1 MRNIG
6 RNTEHASTAS
16 RRDAILVKKNYTLYR
31 ETEIISDNTKTGP
44 NGEDAGEMVINVGP
58 QHPATHGVLHLVIT
72 LQGETIKKMEPH
84 LGYIHR
90 SIEKMCES
98 LSYRQFIYVTSRM
111 DYLSA
116 HINNHAC
123 AMCVEKGLQI
133 EIPPRAQVI
142 RVLMG
147 ELTRVASHEL
157 WWGALAMDVGA
168 FTPFFYAFRERET
181 INDIMEET
189 CGARLTM
196 NYMVPGGV
204 MYDLHPNFQQRVK
217 DFIKLFKSKIDEYDD
232 LVTGNIIF
240 QNRTK
245 GIGVI
250 SKEDAISF
258 GCTGPVGRGS
268 GVHCDIRKLYPYEV
282 YDKVQF
288 EEIIETAGDSFA
300 RYLVRIK
307 EMRQSIHIIEQL
319 IDNIPEGD
327 FQAKT
332 KAVLKLPKGEFYS
345 RVETARGELGV
356 YIVSEGGTTPYR
368 IKFRSPGFSNLSALE
383 HMVRGS
389 KIGDLM
395 ATMGTLDLVIPD
407 IDR

>member
-1 MRNIG
+1 M
-6 RNTEHASTAS
+6 
-16 RRDAILVKKNYTLYR
+16 YTT
-31 ETEIISDNTKTGP
+31 TEILEQKIQVAPTGELQDT
-44 NGEDAGEMVINVGP
+44 GDLVINIGP

-72 LQGETIKKMEPH
+72 LDGETVKKIEPH

-98 LSYRQFIYVTSRM
+98 LSYRQFIYSTSRM

-133 EIPPRAQVI
+133 EVPRRAMVI
-142 RVLMG
+142 RVLMD
-147 ELTRVASHEL
+147 ELTRIASHEL
-157 WWGALAMDVGA
+157 WWGAMAMDLGA
-168 FTPFFYAFRERET
+168 FTPFFHAFREREKIT
-181 INDIMEET
+181 DIMEES

-196 NYMVPGGV
+196 NYIVPGGV
-204 MYDLHPNFQQRVK
+204 MNDIHPDFQQK
-217 DFIKLFKSKIDEYDD
+217 IKEFITQFKSKIYEYDEM
-232 LVTGNIIF
+232 VTGNIIF

-245 GIGVI
+245 GVGRI
-250 SKEDAISF
+250 SKEDAISY
-258 GCTGPVGRGS
+258 GCSGPVARAS
-268 GVHCDIRKLYPYEV
+268 GVRSDIRKLYPYEV
-282 YDKVQF
+282 YNEVEFD
-288 EEIIETAGDSFA
+288 EILETAGDSFA
-300 RYLVRIK
+300 RYMVRVR
-307 EMRQSIHIIEQL
+307 EMHQSISIIEQL

-332 KAVLKLPKGEFYS
+332 KAVLKLPKGEFYT

-356 YIVSEGGTTPYR
+356 YIISEGGTTPYR

-383 HMVRGS
+383 HMAKGG
-389 KIGDLM
+389 KLGDLM

>member
-1 MRNIG
+1 MYSETQIIKDTTQANG
-6 RNTEHASTAS
+6 
-16 RRDAILVKKNYTLYR
+16 DA
-31 ETEIISDNTKTGP
+31 DG
-44 NGEDAGEMVINVGP
+44 GELVINVGP

-72 LQGETIKKMEPH
+72 LNGETIRKVEPH

-111 DYLSA
+111 DYLSS

-123 AMCVEKGLQI
+123 ALCVEKGLQV
-133 EIPPRAQVI
+133 EVPPRAQVI
-142 RVLMG
+142 RVLMD
-147 ELTRVASHEL
+147 ELTRIASHEL
-157 WWGALAMDVGA
+157 WLGAMAMDLGA

-204 MYDLHPNFQQRVK
+204 MADIHPNFQKRVK
-217 DFIKLFKSKIDEYDD
+217 DFIVQFRQKVTEFDD

-240 QNRTK
+240 QNRMK
-245 GIGVI
+245 GVGVL
-250 SKEDAISF
+250 SKEDAISY
-258 GCTGPVGRGS
+258 GCTGPVARGS
-268 GVHCDIRKLYPYEV
+268 GLSCDIRKIFPYEI
-282 YDKVQF
+282 YEKLEFD
-288 EEIIETAGDSFA
+288 EILETGCDSFA
-300 RYLVRIK
+300 RYMVRVR
-307 EMRQSIHIIEQL
+307 EMYQSARIIEQL
-319 IDNIPEGD
+319 IDAIPEGD

-332 KAVLKLPKGEFYS
+332 KAVLKLPRGEFYS

-368 IKFRSPGFSNLSALE
+368 IKFRSPGFSNLSALD
-383 HMVRGS
+383 HMVRGG

-395 ATMGTLDLVIPD
+395 AIMGTLDLVIPD

>member
-1 MRNIG
+1 MYSETQIISG
-6 RNTEHASTAS
+6 TASTSSIA
-16 RRDAILVKKNYTLYR
+16 
-31 ETEIISDNTKTGP
+31 
-44 NGEDAGEMVINVGP
+44 GEDIGDLVINVGP

-72 LQGETIKKMEPH
+72 LNGETVKKVEPH

-111 DYLSA
+111 DYLSS

-123 AMCVEKGLQI
+123 SLVVEKGLQI
-133 EIPPRAQVI
+133 EVPSRAQYI
-142 RVLMG
+142 RVIMD
-147 ELTRVASHEL
+147 ELTRIASHEL
-157 WWGALAMDVGA
+157 WWGALSMDVGA
-168 FTPFFYAFRERET
+168 FTPFFHAFREREF
-181 INDIMEET
+181 INEIMEET

-204 MYDLHPNFQQRVK
+204 MADIHPDFQRKVK
-217 DFIKLFKSKIDEYDD
+217 EFIVLFKSKVDEYDEM
-232 LVTGNIIF
+232 VTNNVIF
-240 QNRTK
+240 QNRMK
-245 GIGVI
+245 GVGIL
-250 SKEDAISF
+250 SKEDAISY

-268 GVHCDIRKLYPYEV
+268 GVQCDIRKIYPYEL
-282 YDKVQF
+282 YDKVHF
-288 EEIIETAGDSFA
+288 DEIIETAGDSFA
-300 RYLVRIK
+300 RYMVRMREMKESIK
-307 EMRQSIHIIEQL
+307 IIEQL
-319 IDNIPEGD
+319 IDEIPEGE

-332 KAVLKLPKGEFYS
+332 KAVLKLPKGEFYT

-368 IKFRSPGFSNLSALE
+368 IKFRSPGFSNLSALD

-389 KIGDLM
+389 KLGDLM

>member
-1 MRNIG
+1 M
-6 RNTEHASTAS
+6 
-16 RRDAILVKKNYTLYR
+16 YR
-31 ETEIISDNTKTGP
+31 QSEIVNDPSKTSLLGDE
-44 NGEDAGEMVINVGP
+44 GTDMIINVGP
-58 QHPATHGVLHLVIT
+58 QHPSTHGVLHLVIT
-72 LQGETIKKMEPH
+72 LNGEAVKKVEPH

-98 LSYRQFIYVTSRM
+98 LTFRQFIYVTSKM
-111 DYLSA
+111 DYLSS
-116 HINNHAC
+116 HMNNHCC

-142 RVLMG
+142 RVLMD
-147 ELTRVASHEL
+147 ELTRLASHQL

-168 FTPFFYAFRERET
+168 LTPFFLAFREREM

-189 CGARLTM
+189 CGTRLTM

-204 MYDLHPNFQQRVK
+204 MADLHPNFQKRVHA
-217 DFIKLFKSKIDEYDD
+217 FIDHFKRKIDEYDE
-232 LVTGNIIF
+232 LVTDNIIF

-245 GIGVI
+245 GIGYI
-250 SKEDAISF
+250 SKEDAISY
-258 GCTGPVGRGS
+258 GMSGPAARGS
-268 GVHCDIRKLYPYEV
+268 GVQCDIRKLYPYEV

-288 EEIIETAGDSFA
+288 EEVIETAGDCFA
-300 RYLVRIK
+300 RYLVRMK
-307 EMRQSIHIIEQL
+307 EMKQSISIVEQL

-332 KAVLKLPKGEFYS
+332 KAVLKLPKGEYYS
-345 RVETARGELGV
+345 RVETARGEFGV

-368 IKFRSPGFSNLSALE
+368 IKFRSPGFSNLSALD
-383 HMVRGS
+383 HMTRGQ
-389 KIGDLM
+389 KIGDM
-395 ATMGTLDLVIPD
+395 VAIMGTLDLVIPD

>member
-1 MRNIG
+1 MY
-6 RNTEHASTAS
+6 S
-16 RRDAILVKKNYTLYR
+16 
-31 ETEIISDNTKTGP
+31 ETEILKDTTQVTSGGSE
-44 NGEDAGEMVINVGP
+44 GELVINVGP

-72 LQGETIKKMEPH
+72 LNGEIIKKVDPH

-123 AMCVEKGLQI
+123 AMTVEKALQV
-133 EIPPRAQVI
+133 EVPLRAKYI
-142 RVLMG
+142 RVLMD
-147 ELTRVASHEL
+147 ELTRIASHQL
-157 WWGALAMDVGA
+157 WWGAMAMDLGA

-181 INDIMEET
+181 INEIMEDT

-204 MYDLHPNFQQRVK
+204 MADIHPTFQQKVK
-217 DFIKLFKSKIDEYDD
+217 DFIKLFKSKIEEYDE
-232 LVTGNIIF
+232 LVTGNVIF
-240 QNRTK
+240 QNRMQ
-245 GIGVI
+245 GVGYI
-250 SKEDAISF
+250 SKEDAISY
-258 GCTGPVGRGS
+258 GCTGPVARGS
-268 GVHCDIRKLYPYEV
+268 GVHSDIRKIYPYEV
-282 YDKVQF
+282 YNQVQF
-288 EEIIETAGDSFA
+288 DEVLETAGDSFA
-300 RYLVRIK
+300 RYLVRIR
-307 EMRQSIHIIEQL
+307 EMQESIKIIEQL

-368 IKFRSPGFSNLSALE
+368 IKFRSPGFSNLSALD

>member
-1 MRNIG
+1 M
-6 RNTEHASTAS
+6 
-16 RRDAILVKKNYTLYR
+16 YR
-31 ETEIISDNTKTGP
+31 ETEILHQNVLVSDTGDMEES
-44 NGEDAGEMVINVGP
+44 GELVINIGP
-58 QHPATHGVLHLVIT
+58 QHPATHGVLHLVVT
-72 LQGETIKKMEPH
+72 LDGETIKKVEPH

-98 LSYRQFIYVTSRM
+98 LSYRQFIYSTSRM

-133 EIPPRAQVI
+133 EVPRRALII
-142 RVLMG
+142 RVLMD
-147 ELTRVASHEL
+147 ELTRIASHEL
-157 WWGALAMDVGA
+157 WWGALGMDLGA
-168 FTPFFYAFRERET
+168 FTPFFYAFREREV

-217 DFIKLFKSKIDEYDD
+217 DFITLFKSKIDEYDE

-240 QNRTK
+240 QNRMK
-245 GIGVI
+245 GVGIL
-250 SKEDAISF
+250 SKEDAISY

-268 GVHCDIRKLYPYEV
+268 GLHCDIRKLHPYAVYNEV
-282 YDKVQF
+282 EFD
-288 EEIIETAGDSFA
+288 EIIETAGDSFA
-300 RYLVRIK
+300 RYMVRIQ
-307 EMRQSIHIIEQL
+307 EMKQSVRIIEQL
-319 IDNIPEGD
+319 IDQIPEGE

-332 KAVLKLPKGEFYS
+332 KAVLKLPKGEFYQ

-383 HMVRGS
+383 HMSVGG

>member
-1 MRNIG
+1 M
-6 RNTEHASTAS
+6 
-16 RRDAILVKKNYTLYR
+16 YR
-31 ETEIISDNTKTGP
+31 ETKILNDSSEASPLRGGLEGASAEGDMI
-44 NGEDAGEMVINVGP
+44 INVGP

-72 LQGETIKKMEPH
+72 LNGETIKNVEPH

-123 AMCVEKGLQI
+123 SLCVEQGLQV

-142 RVLMG
+142 RVLMD
-147 ELTRVASHEL
+147 ELTRIASHEL
-157 WWGALAMDVGA
+157 WWGAMAMDIGA
-168 FTPFFYAFRERET
+168 FTPFFHAFRERES

-204 MYDLHPNFQQRVK
+204 MHDLHPNFQKRVK
-217 DFIKLFKSKIDEYDD
+217 DFMQLYKSKVHEYDE

-240 QNRTK
+240 QNRMK
-245 GIGVI
+245 NVGVL
-250 SKEDAISF
+250 SAEDAISY
-258 GCTGPVGRGS
+258 GCTGPTARGS
-268 GVHCDIRKLYPYEV
+268 GVSCDVRKHYPYEI
-282 YDKVQF
+282 YNTLQF
-288 EEIIETAGDSFA
+288 DEVLETAGDSLA
-300 RYLVRIK
+300 RYNVRLR
-307 EMRQSIHIIEQL
+307 EMQQSIRIIEQL

-327 FQAKT
+327 FQTKT

-356 YIVSEGGTTPYR
+356 YIVSEGATTPYR
-368 IKFRSPGFSNLSALE
+368 IKFRSPGFSNLSVLNHIAK
-383 HMVRGS
+383 GS
-389 KIGDLM
+389 KIGDLVAM
-395 ATMGTLDLVIPD
+395 MGTLDLVIPD

>member
-1 MRNIG
+1 MYEEVG
-6 RNTEHASTAS
+6 TTTEG
-16 RRDAILVKKNYTLYR
+16 DL
-31 ETEIISDNTKTGP
+31 
-44 NGEDAGEMVINVGP
+44 VINVGP

-72 LQGETIKKMEPH
+72 LNGETIKKVEPH

-111 DYLSA
+111 DYLSS

-123 AMCVEKGLQI
+123 ALCVEKGLHV

-142 RVLMG
+142 RILMD
-147 ELTRVASHEL
+147 ELTRIASHEL
-157 WWGALAMDVGA
+157 WWGAMAMDLGA
-168 FTPFFYAFRERET
+168 FTPFFHAFRERES

-204 MYDLHPNFQQRVK
+204 MQDIHPNFQKRVK
-217 DFIKLFKSKIDEYDD
+217 DFLVQYKKKIHEYDE

-240 QNRTK
+240 QNRMK
-245 GIGVI
+245 GIGYL
-250 SKEDAISF
+250 SPEDAISY
-258 GCTGPVGRGS
+258 GCTGPAARGS
-268 GVHCDIRKLYPYEV
+268 GVSSDIRKLYPYEI
-282 YDKVQF
+282 YDKLEFDEVL
-288 EEIIETAGDSFA
+288 ETAGDSFA
-300 RYLVRIK
+300 RYMVRIR
-307 EMRQSIHIIEQL
+307 EMQQSVRIIEQL

-332 KAVLKLPKGEFYS
+332 KAVLKLPKGEFYT

-356 YIVSEGGTTPYR
+356 YIVSVGGTTPYR
-368 IKFRSPGFSNLSALE
+368 IKFRSPGFSNLSVLDHIA
-383 HMVRGS
+383 RGS
-389 KIGDLM
+389 KIGDLVAM
-395 ATMGTLDLVIPD
+395 MGTLDLVIPD

>member
-1 MRNIG
+1 M
-6 RNTEHASTAS
+6 
-16 RRDAILVKKNYTLYR
+16 YR
-31 ETEIISDNTKTGP
+31 KTEIINDTSLISSSGADEG
-44 NGEDAGEMVINVGP
+44 DMIINVGP

-72 LQGETIKKMEPH
+72 LNGETIKNVEPH

-123 AMCVEKGLQI
+123 ALCVEQGLQV

-142 RVLMG
+142 RVLMD
-147 ELTRVASHEL
+147 ELTRIASHEL
-157 WWGALAMDVGA
+157 WLGAMAMDLGA
-168 FTPFFYAFRERET
+168 FTPFFHAFRERES

-204 MYDLHPNFQQRVK
+204 MHDLHPNFQKRVK
-217 DFIKLFKSKIDEYDD
+217 DFMQLYKSKVHEYDEM
-232 LVTGNIIF
+232 LTGNIIF
-240 QNRTK
+240 QNRMK
-245 GIGVI
+245 NVGML
-250 SKEDAISF
+250 SAEDAIAY
-258 GCTGPVGRGS
+258 GCTGPTARGS
-268 GVHCDIRKLYPYEV
+268 GVSCDVRKLYPYEIYNTLEFDEV
-282 YDKVQF
+282 L
-288 EEIIETAGDSFA
+288 ETGGDSFA
-300 RYLVRIK
+300 RYIVRVR
-307 EMRQSIHIIEQL
+307 EMQQSIRIIEQL
-319 IDNIPEGD
+319 NDNIPEGD
-327 FQAKT
+327 FQTKT

-356 YIVSEGGTTPYR
+356 YIVSEGATTPYR
-368 IKFRSPGFSNLSALE
+368 IKFRSPGFSNLSVLNHIAK
-383 HMVRGS
+383 GS
-389 KIGDLM
+389 KLGDLVAM
-395 ATMGTLDLVIPD
+395 MGTLDLVIPD